1 MFKKL
6 FVPGVALGLS
16 AFVFNGCAPS
26 QTVQALTK
34 IGDIIMDP
42 SLPVGSE
49 SEQPS
54 EAQIT
59 VYADTNANRSEYG
72 DAPVDVWVFQL
83 VDPDALNNADFI
95 SLMENPESTL
105 STSYVRHIRKQ
116 VKPGES
122 TSLVPFKLT
131 ENTNYIGVAVAYANM
146 DTASWRAVERVSGL
160 GERYSILI
168 PITKKGVTVQVHR

>member
-1 MFKKL
+1 MFKKSVISAL
-6 FVPGVALGLS
+6 ALGFSALALS
-16 AFVFNGCAPS
+16 GCAPS

-42 SLPVGSE
+42 SLPVGGDNQ
-49 SEQPS
+49 QPS
-54 EAQIT
+54 QAQIT

-83 VDPDALNNADFI
+83 ADPDALNNADFI
-95 SLMENPESTL
+95 SLMENPQATL

-116 VKPGES
+116 VRPGES

-131 ENTNYIGVAVAYANM
+131 EDTNYIGVAVAYSNM
-146 DTASWRAVERVSGL
+146 DKVRWRAAERVL
-160 GERYSILI
+160 ATGESYSILI
-168 PITKKGVTVQVHR
+168 PVTRQGVTIQLHR